1 MQKIPDGFIAHFRK
15 SPVTDPW
22 EPLFSRI
29 DEQGVVEIGVCL
41 ATPHCNS
48 RGMAHGGLI
57 ASLADNA
64 MGLTYARS
72 LGQPTG
78 MVTVNLN
85 IDFVAAGQ
93 VGEWLQI
100 SPRLIRSGRKMGFVD
115 ALITSNG
122 RTIARANAVFK
133 NTV

>member
-1 MQKIPDGFIAHFRK
+1 MQNIPDGFSAHFRK

-29 DEQGVVEIGVCL
+29 DDKGVIEIGVWL
-41 ATPHCNS
+41 ATQHCKS
-48 RGMAHGGLI
+48 RGMANGGLI
-57 ASLADNA
+57 PSLADNA

-78 MVTVNLN
+78 VVTVSLN
-85 IDFVAAGQ
+85 IDFVAAGK
-93 VGEWLQI
+93 VDEWLQI
-100 SPRLIRSGRKMGFVD
+100 SPRMIRSGEKMGFVD
-115 ALITSNG
+115 ALVTSNSQ
-122 RTIARANAVFK
+122 TIARASAVFK